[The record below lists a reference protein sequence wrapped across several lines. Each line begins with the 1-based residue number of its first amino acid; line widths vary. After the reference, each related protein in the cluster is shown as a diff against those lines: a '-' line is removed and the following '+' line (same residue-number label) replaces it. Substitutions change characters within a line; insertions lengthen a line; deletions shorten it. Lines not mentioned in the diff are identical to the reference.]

1 MSSQRWR
8 DRPDVIAKMID
19 SGSIKSWS
27 ARDIVLKPNECVTI
41 LAEGKVQDTL
51 SETVLRDYV
60 GGWTRWVA
68 GKLGMGSSDHKLI
81 FAMTGPFD
89 LLFLLNGQTTDGAAV
104 KGMVNLRLQIQRDD
118 VPKLLNIFANNRRE
132 LDRGFFAEFFRSE
145 MDSRVIKPLV
155 GTQSDASALRTPA
168 FQEALEM
175 AVRAEMRS
183 AFNLAGMTMLKTFA
197 VVNETDLEK
206 LNVYRNQTETA
217 TAHKDVEAANTVA
230 DIDRQREVTLARI
243 GIQTDIAK
251 AQARG
256 QVETALESQLLK
268 LRKQEAEWEAQ
279 RSHEEASQDIAI
291 AGEKSRSDIRV
302 GEKQAK
308 MDIAMDA
315 FGKVQEAK
323 RARLAQ
329 QADANLE
336 RQKHTDTVQEKIL
349 DKAAEQGAMSPEV
362 VQTFLEQ
369 QSEQKRADQVITAS
383 GGAPA
388 ASGSATVLPGLCGSC
403 GTEVQ
408 NTWNTCPNCGKT
420 LG

>member
-1 MSSQRWR
+1 
-8 DRPDVIAKMID
+8 MID

-27 ARDIVLKPNECVTI
+27 ARDIVLKPNECVAI
-41 LAEGKVQDTL
+41 LAEGKVQDIL

-68 GKLGMGSSDHKLI
+68 GKIGMGSSDHKLI

-89 LLFLLNGQTTDGAAV
+89 VLFLLNGQTTDGAAV

-132 LDRGFFAEFFRSE
+132 LNRGFFAEYFRAE

-155 GTQSDASALRTPA
+155 GTQSDASALRTPG

-175 AVRAEMRS
+175 AVRAEMRN
-183 AFNLAGMTMLKTFA
+183 AFNLAGVTLLKAFA

-206 LNVYRNQTETA
+206 LNAYRNQVETA
-217 TAHKDVEAANTVA
+217 TSHKDVAASNTIA

-256 QVETALESQLLK
+256 QVEAALESQLLE
-268 LRKQEAEWEAQ
+268 LRKQEAAWEAQ
-279 RSHEEASQDIAI
+279 RDHQKASQDIAI
-291 AGEKSRSDIRV
+291 AGEKSRSEIRI
-302 GEKQAK
+302 GEKKAK
-308 MDIAMDA
+308 MGIALGA
-315 FGKVQEAK
+315 FDKVQEAK

-329 QADANLE
+329 QAAANLE
-336 RQKHTDTVQEKIL
+336 RQQHTDVVQEKIM
-349 DKAAEQGAMSPEV
+349 DKAGEHGSLSPEV

-369 QSEQKRADQVITAS
+369 QSVQKQADQVITAS
-383 GGAPA
+383 GGAPSTA
-388 ASGSATVLPGLCGSC
+388 PTESGSTTVLPGLCGSC
-403 GTEVQ
+403 GAEVQ
-408 NTWNTCPNCGKT
+408 NTWNTCANCGKT